1 MSDNKQQANIPMR
14 MCIVTREKKPKK
26 ELARFVL
33 DRESGIVSLD
43 PKGKVSG
50 RGANIT
56 MSLET
61 FDQAVK
67 TGAFSRAF
75 KTSLSKEN
83 LQSMRE
89 QLAEYIARRE
99 LGEQNGKVVV
109 RVQGKI

>member
-1 MSDNKQQANIPMR
+1 MSKAVQSVNIPMR
-14 MCIVTREKKPKK
+14 MCIVTRERKPKK
-26 ELARFVL
+26 ELVRFVL

-50 RGANIT
+50 RGANISQ
-56 MSLET
+56 SLDI

-75 KTSLSKEN
+75 KSPVSKEN
-83 LQSMRE
+83 LQAMRE
-89 QLAEYIARRE
+89 QLAQYLARKE

-109 RVQGKI
+109 RIQGKI